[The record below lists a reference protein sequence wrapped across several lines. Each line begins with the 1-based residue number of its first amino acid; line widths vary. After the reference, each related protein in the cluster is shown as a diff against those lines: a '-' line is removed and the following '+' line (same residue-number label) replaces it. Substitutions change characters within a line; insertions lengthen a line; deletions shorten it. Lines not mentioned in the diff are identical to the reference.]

1 MTLSARLSA
10 PFLFSLLSSHV
21 AAQSLPSGA
30 LQEGTLSN
38 QQLIQDAMLGVA
50 AKVATLGCQQPE
62 SFQPYVLAM
71 PQGSEGSR
79 YWRELWVVQGCNS
92 EFPVEIRFSEAGL
105 GAANYTIE

>member
-1 MTLSARLSA
+1 MTRSTRLSA
-10 PFLFSLLSSHV
+10 ALLLSLFSGYV
-21 AAQSLPSGA
+21 AAQALPNGA
-30 LQEGTLSN
+30 LQVGTLSN
-38 QQLIQDAMLGVA
+38 QQLIQDAMQGVA

-79 YWRELWVVQGCNS
+79 YWRELWVVQGCSS

-105 GAANYTIE
+105 GAANYVIE